1 MSGMAY
7 IYDGISLQ
15 NGRNV
20 NMDSLLLK
28 CRRVRDTEL
37 CMATVCDGVGSL
49 ADGAFAA
56 SSAARMLSNWFE
68 NLEDT
73 DRLGLRLRD
82 YVSSVN
88 LAIATKARSKQMETA
103 CTLSCLLLWDGQYC
117 VVHVGDSRI
126 YLWQDGALRQLTR
139 DQVREGRLTSVVG
152 HRTNTD
158 IFYTEGVREDGQ
170 RFLLCSDGLYKRM
183 DSALLAAA
191 MQRLSRRNLQKTLR
205 QLTDYV
211 IDQGEQ
217 DNVSVALLMNDER

>member
-1 MSGMAY
+1 M
-7 IYDGISLQ
+7 IYAFDGISLQ
-15 NGRNV
+15 NGRKV

-28 CRRVRDTEL
+28 SRSVQDTEL
-37 CMATVCDGVGSL
+37 CMAAVCDGVGSL

-56 SSAARMLSNWFE
+56 SSAVWMLSNWFE

-73 DRLGLRLRD
+73 NRLGLRLRD

-88 LAIATKARSKQMETA
+88 LAIATKARSKQIETA
-103 CTLSCLLLWDGQYC
+103 CTLSCLLLWDEQYC

-126 YLWQDGALRQLTR
+126 YLWEGGILCQLTR
-139 DQVREGRLTSVVG
+139 DQVRAGRLTSVVG
-152 HRTNTD
+152 HRTETD
-158 IFYTEGVREDGQ
+158 IFYMEGIRHGGQ

-183 DSALLAAA
+183 NLALLAAA
-191 MQRLSRRNLQKTLR
+191 MQHLSRRNLQKTLR

-217 DNVSVALLMNDER
+217 DNVSVAILMNDER

>member
-1 MSGMAY
+1 MAFF
-7 IYDGISLQ
+7 YDGISLQ
-15 NGRNV
+15 NRRSV

-28 CRRVRDTEL
+28 SRSIQGTEL
-37 CMATVCDGVGSL
+37 CLAAVCDGVGSL

-56 SSAARMLSNWFE
+56 SSAVRMLSNWFE

-73 DRLGLRLRD
+73 ARLGLRLRD

-88 LAIATKARSKQMETA
+88 LAIATKARNKQMETA
-103 CTLSCLLLWDGQYC
+103 CTLSCLLLWNGQYC

-126 YLWQDGALRQLTR
+126 YLWEGGALRQLTR
-139 DQVREGRLTSVVG
+139 DQVREGRLTSALG
-152 HRTNTD
+152 HRTDTD
-158 IFYTEGVREDGQ
+158 IFYTEGACGEEQ

-183 DSALLAAA
+183 DPALLSAA
-191 MQRLSRRNLQKTLR
+191 MQRLSRRNLQKILR